1 MMERVAFITFLMM
14 KVKMKQLLILSE
26 LTIVHALEIKC
37 VQLDNSKDE
46 MLFSHAVANYSYLGD
61 LLRNTN

>member
-1 MMERVAFITFLMM
+1 MMERVAFIMSLVM

-37 VQLDNSKDE
+37 VQLDNS

-61 LLRNTN
+61 LV